1 MAYQYLIHE
10 VKQET
15 SMITLNRPDKLNC
28 LNLDLWKELRT
39 ALLNND
45 NDPGIK
51 AHLITGAGKS
61 FCAGDD
67 ISILTDLV
75 EDPAVG
81 KDLFI
86 DSIYKLVDTIIH
98 LQKPM
103 IAAING
109 YAYGGGCEIAL
120 LSDLAIASDQATFAL
135 PEARIGAWP
144 MIFTTFGPFLLNPKH
159 TYELAMIGEPIS
171 AERALNIGLINRVSK
186 PENLLQDTFEIISSI
201 RQSSPVALMTIKE
214 TVSRTL
220 GERLYDF
227 WISQMRALKESSR
240 SQDWAEGAKSF
251 LEKRPPRFTG
261 N

>member
-1 MAYQYLIHE
+1 MTNKYLVHE
-10 VKQET
+10 IKDAT

-39 ALLNND
+39 ALLTND
-45 NDPGIK
+45 NDPDVTV
-51 AHLITGAGKS
+51 HLITGAGKS

-67 ISILTDLV
+67 IHLLTDLV

-86 DSIYKLVDTIIH
+86 DSIYALVDTIIH

-103 IAAING
+103 ICAING

-135 PEARIGAWP
+135 PEGRIGAWP
-144 MIFTTFGPFLLNPKH
+144 MIFATFGPFLLSPKH
-159 TYELAMIGEPIS
+159 TYELAMIGDPIS
-171 AERALNIGLINRVSK
+171 AERAFDIGLINRISK
-186 PENLLQDTFEIISSI
+186 PKNLIADAFEMSSRI
-201 RQSSPVALMTIKE
+201 RQSSPVSLKIIKE
-214 TVSRTL
+214 TAARSL

-227 WISQMRALKESSR
+227 WISQVRALKESSQT
-240 SQDWAEGAKSF
+240 QDWMEGAESF

>member
-1 MAYQYLIHE
+1 MEYQYLIHE
-10 VKQET
+10 IKETT

-28 LNLDLWKELRT
+28 LNLDLWKELRA
-39 ALLNND
+39 ALLAND
-45 NDPGIK
+45 NDPNVK
-51 AHLITGAGKS
+51 VHLITGAGKS

-67 ISILTDLV
+67 IGILTDLV
-75 EDPAVG
+75 ENPAVG

-86 DSIYKLVDTIIH
+86 DSIYGLVDTIVH

-103 IAAING
+103 VSAING

-120 LSDLAIASDQATFAL
+120 LSDLAIASAQATFAL

-144 MIFTTFGPFLLNPKH
+144 MIFATFGPFLLGPKH

-171 AERALNIGLINRVSK
+171 AERALSIGLINRVSK
-186 PENLLQDTFEIISSI
+186 PENLLSDTFEMISRI
-201 RQSSPVALMTIKE
+201 RQSSPVALKTIKE
-214 TVSRTL
+214 TASRAL

-227 WISQMRALKESSR
+227 WISQIRALKESSR
-240 SQDWAEGAKSF
+240 SHDWSEGAKSF